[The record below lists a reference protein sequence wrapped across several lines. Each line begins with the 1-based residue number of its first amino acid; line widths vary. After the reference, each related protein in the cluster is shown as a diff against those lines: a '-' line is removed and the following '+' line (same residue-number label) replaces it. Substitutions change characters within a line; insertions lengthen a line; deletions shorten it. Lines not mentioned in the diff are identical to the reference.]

1 MASLGAY
8 LEALAI
14 QRKFPHLLMLSGPFD
29 WIHFLLEELVGS
41 MVWWE
46 QILKTIILL
55 LEDPTMRVC
64 MHIHACPCTVY
75 VCTHACPHTGCVCP
89 YTVYVYLCMSPFL
102 ARKDIL
108 LSYKIKEL
116 QE

>member
-14 QRKFPHLLMLSGPFD
+14 QRKFPHLLMLSGPID

-55 LEDPTMRVC
+55 LEDPTMWVC
-64 MHIHACPCTVY
+64 MHIHACPCIVY
-75 VCTHACPHTGCVCP
+75 VCTHACPQLHRVCVSLHC
-89 YTVYVYLCMSPFL
+89 LCVLVHVPIPS
-102 ARKDIL
+102 
-108 LSYKIKEL
+108 KEGYSL
-116 QE
+116 KL

>member
-14 QRKFPHLLMLSGPFD
+14 QRKFPHLRMLSDPFD

-46 QILKTIILL
+46 QILKTAILL
-55 LEDPTMRVC
+55 LENPIVCVCKRIFMHVLALYMCVCVLTHVPTPCVC
-64 MHIHACPCTVY
+64 VLTLCM
-75 VCTHACPHTGCVCP
+75 CTHACPH
-89 YTVYVYLCMSPFL
+89 S
-102 ARKDIL
+102 
-108 LSYKIKEL
+108 
-116 QE
+116 

>member
-14 QRKFPHLLMLSGPFD
+14 QRQFPHLLMLSDPFD

-46 QILKTIILL
+46 QILKTMILL
-55 LEDPTMRVC
+55 LEAPTV
-64 MHIHACPCTVY
+64 
-75 VCTHACPHTGCVCP
+75 CVC
-89 YTVYVYLCMSPFL
+89 
-102 ARKDIL
+102 ARAHP
-108 LSYKIKEL
+108 
-116 QE
+116 